1 MTSNNQE
8 HQDKFKTSDTAQAA
22 FLITSGYGTPD
33 IKYNGTRASF
43 VFSKE
48 NPKILESIRAWDTAR
63 AETNAVL
70 FFNAYQ
76 SLLRR
81 IKEGY

>member
-1 MTSNNQE
+1 MTLDTQN
-8 HQDKFKTSDTAQAA
+8 KFKTSDTAQAA
-22 FLITSGYGTPD
+22 FLITEGYGTPD
-33 IKYNGTRASF
+33 IEYNGTRAYF
-43 VFSKE
+43 IFSKE
-48 NPKILESIRAWDTAR
+48 NPKIEEAIGDWDTAR

-81 IKEGY
+81 IKERY

>member
-1 MTSNNQE
+1 MTSNN
-8 HQDKFKTSDTAQAA
+8 QDKFKTSDTAQAA
-22 FLITSGYGTPD
+22 FLITEGYGTPD
-33 IKYNGTRASF
+33 IEYNGTRAF
-43 VFSKE
+43 FIFSKE
-48 NPKILESIRAWDTAR
+48 NPKIDESIRDWDTAR

-81 IKEGY
+81 IKERY

>member
-1 MTSNNQE
+1 MTLDN
-8 HQDKFKTSDTAQAA
+8 QDKFKTSDTAQAA
-22 FLITSGYGTPD
+22 FLITEGYGTPD
-33 IKYNGTRASF
+33 IEYNGTRAHF

-48 NPKILESIRAWDTAR
+48 NQKINQSIRDWDTAR

-81 IKEGY
+81 IKERY